1 MQPTQN
7 GWWNSHLTIMHSS
20 FFYICLLSGRSQY
33 SNMNSDFYFVSFFC
47 YCYQW
52 PLLLF
57 LHRHEPSMYTRTQYF
72 PNQFPGMIK
81 PSSGRVSPPSAHHG
95 MFDRSSQEIWRSE
108 TFIQVNYAYIGL
120 PDVHLL
126 FQTRS
131 AWCIFSV
138 VVVTI
143 NKLINKLSFQT
154 LWEKLFSL
162 KPFETLSTKWAD
174 LKVHR

>member
-1 MQPTQN
+1 MRILGEKFFGLTTASWNMQPTQN

-33 SNMNSDFYFVSFFC
+33 INMNSDNYFYFVSFFC

-143 NKLINKLSFQT
+143 S
-154 LWEKLFSL
+154 
-162 KPFETLSTKWAD
+162 
-174 LKVHR
+174 